1 MNRYGKEGYEFHHKP
16 EGSVLEIEFR
26 LNDMKFTALNGGPLF
41 KFNESV
47 SIMVY
52 CDTQEEI
59 DNYWSKLTQDGEESM
74 CGWLKDKYGV
84 SWQIIPRVL
93 KEYFAERDME
103 KRASVER
110 AMFRMRKLIIEDL
123 RRAYEGKTV
132 TA

>member
-1 MNRYGKEGYEFHHKP
+1 
-16 EGSVLEIEFR
+16 
-26 LNDMKFTALNGGPLF
+26 
-41 KFNESV
+41 
-47 SIMVY
+47 MVY